1 MSAIKTIEYIDNV
14 EVKTTTAYSEV
25 YTGLVDGSHIYKV
38 EIYNGTVLKD
48 TKIKN
53 FTKVAVVYDV
63 DYQAVLDA
71 VVAAGDP
78 LPSTAQQDIDNQL
91 MIDYKA
97 TGGWAKDDVVFK
109 FSGTGSIGYKLMC
122 WKRLV
127 KAEAFGSLIW
137 SDSGVKGN
145 GTNAYI
151 KSGYNP
157 ALNALNMTQNDAS
170 INYVGVEAPNTEGI
184 IVGGYTGSAAGLI
197 NWGPNKYFGDPYY
210 ALNGVG
216 TPRTSKVLKVGLNGL
231 YRLSSSSLKV
241 IGSSEIS
248 ITGTSGEL
256 NNIEL
261 YILARNYN
269 EAINFWDE
277 KISFLTIGGN
287 KYSMHAAMASVL
299 E

>member
-170 INYVGVEAPNTEGI
+170 INYVGVDAPNTEG
-184 IVGGYTGSAAGLI
+184 
-197 NWGPNKYFGDPYY
+197 YY
-210 ALNGVG
+210 CWC
-216 TPRTSKVLKVGLNGL
+216 L
-231 YRLSSSSLKV
+231 YRRR
-241 IGSSEIS
+241 
-248 ITGTSGEL
+248 
-256 NNIEL
+256 
-261 YILARNYN
+261 YRY
-269 EAINFWDE
+269 D
-277 KISFLTIGGN
+277 
-287 KYSMHAAMASVL
+287 
-299 E
+299 